1 MKAKFKTALLGC
13 CLASLS
19 CGYWLWAQSSAATA
33 GAWPIQPVETSP
45 TIARLRKQLE
55 SGNQHTVESF
65 WQDAAKNGTPLV
77 DPSATPHHV
86 IATFVWRD
94 DHDTE
99 NVALLAPLVKSP
111 GVPTIPL
118 TRLAKTDVWYSSW
131 EMGDDFCFSYRF
143 VVNLKSGGNPQA
155 PAKLDPLNPH
165 GMELPFEGKRIR
177 PVQFSIAVMPLAG
190 DERWIKAQPGVPAGK
205 LESYTFESSILARER
220 KFSIYTPA
228 GYSTKNPNSYALLLL
243 FDGFSYQHWIPITT
257 ILDNLIHAQ
266 KIPPIVA
273 VLIDT
278 PQESRGSDLEY
289 NPAFVG
295 FLGDELLPWLHRRL
309 HVTHDPQKTAI
320 GGYSMGG
327 TTAAFAALRRP
338 ELFGRV
344 LSQSGSFWEGHESSQ
359 WEFLASQYDASPKL
373 PLRFFVEAGLLED
386 VSKGGPTLLA
396 ANRRFVEVLKSKGY
410 LVDYEEVGGT
420 HEPAHWRRTLPQG
433 LMALFK

>member
-1 MKAKFKTALLGC
+1 MKPKFKTALLGC

-19 CGYWLWAQSSAATA
+19 CGYSLWAQSSTAMA

-45 TIARLRKQLE
+45 TIAALRKQPG
-55 SGNQHTVESF
+55 SGNQHAVESF
-65 WQDAAKNGTPLV
+65 WQDAANKGTPLV
-77 DPSATPHHV
+77 DPAATPHNV

-111 GVPTIPL
+111 GVPTLPL
-118 TRLAKTDVWYSSW
+118 ARLANSDVWYSSW
-131 EMGDDFCFSYRF
+131 EMRDDFCFSYRF
-143 VVNLKSGGNPQA
+143 VVNLKPVGNPQA
-155 PAKLDPLNPH
+155 LAKLDPLNSH
-165 GMELPFEGKRIR
+165 GMELPFEGNRIP

-205 LESYTFESSILARER
+205 LESYTLKSSILGRER
-220 KFSIYTPA
+220 KFSVYTPA
-228 GYSTKNPNSYALLLL
+228 GYATKNPNSYGLLLL
-243 FDGFSYQHWIPITT
+243 FDGFSYQHWIPTTT
-257 ILDNLIHAQ
+257 ILDNLIHAR

-295 FLGDELLPWLHRRL
+295 FLGDELLPWLHRRFR
-309 HVTHDPQKTAI
+309 VTRDRQKTVI

-327 TTAAFAALRRP
+327 SAAAFAALRRP
-338 ELFGRV
+338 DLFGRV
-344 LSQSGSFWEGHESSQ
+344 LSQSGSFWEGHESSK

-373 PLRFFVEAGLLED
+373 LLRFFVEAGLLED

-410 LVDYEEVGGT
+410 AVDYEEVGGT
-420 HEPAHWRRTLPQG
+420 HEPAHWRGTLPQG